1 MRRRIRAGR
10 FPAGTPRI
18 VIVGGTGQ
26 ALSTAVLTLG
36 ELGYDLTVIGR
47 RALATLQKKTLFARD
62 RARYVAMDIFA
73 PESQPALREI
83 ASAADIVVMGAEPHA
98 IERARLDDAVCGVK
112 RVYAALLDAGYATD
126 DNAARRQSG
135 VWPRRVVRIG
145 SPPAEIPRAP
155 RSRRA
160 DFLEDS
166 VTSDALLKRA
176 ADADNWQNVYFQAK
190 VRCAMVARQAV
201 SAGLDLVTASPTGVI
216 SWAGDWGDREPIL
229 QFCQSDLD
237 LRPRFLPSTLTNVV
251 PGDVVAR
258 GIMLAA
264 LAGTTG
270 GVYQLAGLDLQSAEP
285 LRYLLTA
292 MGETVPPVRIY
303 SKPSLDRQ
311 VRLLRGESFRR
322 SASDMAEYSSRAWS
336 NVGLMLANA
345 GSFGLLTPLAVM
357 KIAADTLSGSID
369 AIRNVYEN
377 AETVTMR
384 ALGIED
390 WQVALLAEMRSRRAD
405 KVRSLN
411 NAVRGTRFADLAY
424 PTAATISRQLPGA
437 LARHAAWLER
447 RGLIRRPVGVRP
459 RGQTSGSDLGVRP
472 GGQTS
477 GSNLGVKP
485 RTDTSGASR
494 RSTHIL
500 QHSHVE
506 FIENSAYAHQDSG
519 VINRCSGG
527 PVREWPGLWL
537 EDPVCRLR
545 ILSAT

>member
-1 MRRRIRAGR
+1 MSRRSPARR

-47 RALATLQKKTLFARD
+47 HALAPLQKKTLFARN
-62 RARYVAMDIFA
+62 RVRYEAMDVFT

-112 RVYAALLDAGYATD
+112 RVYATLLDASYATD

-160 DFLEDS
+160 GFLEDS
-166 VTSDALLKRA
+166 VTADALLQRA
-176 ADADNWQNVYFQAK
+176 ADADNWQNAYFQAK
-190 VRCAMVARQAV
+190 VRCATVARQAV

-216 SWAGDWGDREPIL
+216 SWAGDWGAREPIL
-229 QFCQSDLD
+229 QFCQDDLD
-237 LRPRFLPSTLTNVV
+237 QRPRFLPSTLTNVV

-270 GVYQLAGLDLQSAEP
+270 EVYQLAGLDLQSAEP
-285 LRYLLTA
+285 LRYVLTA
-292 MGETVPPVRIY
+292 IGEPVPPVRIY

-322 SASDMAEYSSRAWS
+322 SANDMAEYNSRAWS
-336 NVGLMLANA
+336 NVGLMWANA
-345 GSFGLLTPLAVM
+345 RSFGLLTPLAVM
-357 KIAADTLSGSID
+357 KIASDTMSGSID
-369 AIRNVYEN
+369 AMRNVYEN

-384 ALGIED
+384 AIGIKD
-390 WQVALLAEMRSRRAD
+390 WQIALLAEMQSRRAN

-411 NAVRGTRFADLAY
+411 NAVRGTRFANLAY
-424 PTAATISRQLPGA
+424 PPAATISRQLPGA
-437 LARHAAWLER
+437 LACHTAWLER
-447 RGLIRRPVGVRP
+447 RGLIRRVR
-459 RGQTSGSDLGVRP
+459 RKAVRLHGSFQR
-472 GGQTS
+472 
-477 GSNLGVKP
+477 
-485 RTDTSGASR
+485 A
-494 RSTHIL
+494 
-500 QHSHVE
+500 
-506 FIENSAYAHQDSG
+506 
-519 VINRCSGG
+519 
-527 PVREWPGLWL
+527 
-537 EDPVCRLR
+537 
-545 ILSAT
+545 